1 MMNDILQLALALAAG
16 ASLGAVFFGGLW
28 LTLQQLPTTRW
39 PVRLALGSLIGRTG
53 VTLLGFYLVINGNY
67 QRLLVCVLGFIL
79 MRQLL
84 IHWLHPTQTK
94 PRSLDQSLRER

>member
-16 ASLGAVFFGGLW
+16 AILGAVFFGGLW

-39 PVRLALGSLIGRTG
+39 PMLVALGSLIGRTS
-53 VTLLGFYLVINGNY
+53 VTLLGFYVVMDGNW

-79 MRQLL
+79 IRQLM
-84 IHWLHPTQTK
+84 IRWLHPTQ
-94 PRSLDQSLRER
+94 PSPLSLDQG